1 MKIAFVGKGG
11 SGKSTICSLF
21 IKYLEKKEQVG
32 IAVDADMNI
41 HLPILLGCSI
51 DPKHALSLP
60 ENSLKVKEYLK
71 GTNAR
76 IKDASSIVKSTPPGR
91 GSCFLTC
98 NADHPILSSFAS
110 SLGHFGFLLHVGTY
124 EKDGIGESCY
134 HTNLA
139 IFESLLS
146 HTFLKKN
153 EWLVADMVAGTDAFA
168 GTLHAQF
175 DAIVLIVE
183 PTPEGVS
190 VFKQYMELA
199 KAAKV
204 DDYIYALGN
213 KIDDDEDM
221 VYLQSNIGSKLVGF
235 FRRQLYLKRSR
246 QSGETIDIE
255 KIEGVENVFDRLIEI
270 TRRNIET
277 EDHRISLLHDLHLKH
292 AQADY
297 VIARYGDLSEQID
310 PDFSLRDVQL

>member
-11 SGKSTICSLF
+11 SGKSTISSLF
-21 IKYLEKKEQVG
+21 IQYLQKKNLSV
-32 IAVDADMNI
+32 IAVDADVNI

-51 DPKHALSLP
+51 DPDQALSLP

-71 GTNAR
+71 GSNTR
-76 IKDASSIVKSTPPGR
+76 IKDAFSIVKSTPPGQ

-98 NADHPILSSFAS
+98 DADNFVLSSFATS
-110 SLGHFGFLLHVGTY
+110 ISHSGFLLHVGTY
-124 EKDGIGESCY
+124 DKDEIGESCY

-146 HTFLKKN
+146 HTLLKEN

-175 DAIVLIVE
+175 DAIALVVE

-199 KAAKV
+199 KVAGV
-204 DDYIYALGN
+204 DDYIYVIGN
-213 KIDDDEDM
+213 KVDDDED
-221 VYLQSNIGSKLVGF
+221 VTYLQSNVGSKLVGSLG
-235 FRRQLYLKRSR
+235 RQSYLKRSR
-246 QSGETIDIE
+246 QLGETIDIE
-255 KIEGVENVFDRLIEI
+255 KIEGVEDVFDRIAEI
-270 TRRNIET
+270 TRRNMET
-277 EDHRISLLHDLHLKH
+277 EDRRISILHYLHRKH

-297 VIARYGDLSEQID
+297 IVARHGDLTEQID
-310 PDFSLRDVQL
+310 PDFSVKDVQL